1 MPSLA
6 QEYAEYMHDKR
17 VVVVGPAASLQGRKQ
32 GKLID
37 SHDVVVRINLDCPV
51 PAEMAVDRGTRT
63 DVLYHVLFSPQVHR
77 NLFDHSLKQVDDW
90 KKAGVKYFLTRQKPG
105 NERLV
110 RFQRIVKGAV
120 EPITM
125 PPELISRLRK
135 RFGGKAPN
143 TGTIAIE
150 HIMALP
156 IRSLYVT
163 GFDWYESGYAVG
175 IGGFTPTQAEKG
187 RGGFSAW
194 GQTTR
199 RNTPHPQA
207 PQKAYMVELYRKDA
221 RLSFDE
227 VAASILGINKQ
238 DPQVTAIV
246 PMKGE
251 SERVPRKNVR
261 PLMGKPLLH
270 WTLTALHAAEHVGQ
284 VVVDTDSDEIE
295 KLVRKHAPRTKI
307 LRRPDHLLG
316 GHITAQPLAE
326 WELSQLEGEHFLQ
339 THVTNPLLTTETID
353 RAIETYFA
361 NLKKSDSLFAVT
373 EHRVRLFNEKGEP
386 VNHDPSKLIRSQDLE
401 PLYEDNSNMY
411 LFSRRSFQ
419 AAGGR
424 IGKRPAMFP
433 MSKLEAIDIDYEEDF
448 ALAEAVMRLTH
459 A

>member
-1 MPSLA
+1 MPSMA

-37 SHDVVVRINLDCPV
+37 SHDVIVRINLDCPV
-51 PAEMAVDRGTRT
+51 PKEMAEDRGTGT

-90 KKAGVKYFLTRQKPG
+90 KRDGVKFLLTRQRPG
-105 NERLV
+105 NERLA
-110 RFQRIVKGAV
+110 RFQRIVRGAI
-120 EPITM
+120 EPISV
-125 PPELISRLRK
+125 PADLLNNLRK
-135 RFGGKAPN
+135 RFSGKAPN
-143 TGTIAIE
+143 TGTIAVA
-150 HIMALP
+150 HVLSFP
-156 IRSLYVT
+156 VRSVYVT
-163 GFDWYESGYAVG
+163 GFTWYEDPYYVG
-175 IGGFTPTQAEKG
+175 IGGFTPEQAEKG
-187 RGGFSAW
+187 RGGYSAW
-194 GQTTR
+194 GQTNR

-207 PQKAYMVELYRKDA
+207 AQKAYMVELYRKDA

-227 VAASILGINKQ
+227 VASSILGITKQ

-246 PMKGE
+246 PIKGE
-251 SERVPRKNVR
+251 SERVPRKNMR

-270 WTLTALHAAEHVGQ
+270 WTLTALHVAEHVGQ

-295 KLVRKHAPRTKI
+295 ALVKRHAPRTKI
-307 LRRPDHLLG
+307 LRRPQHLQG
-316 GHITAQPLAE
+316 GHVTAQPLAE
-326 WELSQLEGEHFLQ
+326 WEMSQVDGEHFLQ
-339 THVTNPLLTTETID
+339 THVTNPLLTPETID
-353 RAIETYFA
+353 KAIETYFS
-361 NLKKSDSLFAVT
+361 NLKKSDSLFSVT
-373 EHRVRLFNEKGEP
+373 EHHVRLFNEKGEP

-419 AAGGR
+419 ASGGR

-433 MSKLEAIDIDYEEDF
+433 MSKLEAIDIDEEDDF
-448 ALAEAVMRLTH
+448 AMAEAVMRLTH